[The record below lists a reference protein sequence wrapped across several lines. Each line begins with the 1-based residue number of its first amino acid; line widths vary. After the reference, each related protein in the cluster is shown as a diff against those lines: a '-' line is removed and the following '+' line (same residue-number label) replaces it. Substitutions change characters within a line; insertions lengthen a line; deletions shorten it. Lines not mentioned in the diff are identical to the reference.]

1 MIIWHELFSIGHFLL
16 VPAFKFHRPFLK
28 SWGWIKILIIWAAVN
43 SKGFKGATML
53 LVVSFIS
60 FFLFCHRTGQ
70 CIVRILNWKDSF
82 ILSTNVSPA
91 FSVFKLWYFIVT
103 VRTQDSFRSDF
114 MKKRDYLG
122 WVKSKDVY
130 RKAPLFL
137 LTVGLF
143 PRPSQPNFSKNPE
156 TKSVWHF
163 PFLNACNFAQLTESK
178 GKKFLKSWCLWYWGK
193 IDSLFKFPTKKQW
206 SNFHLELWMIETDV
220 LLTCPCI
227 CKS

>member
-1 MIIWHELFSIGHFLL
+1 MKYLRLSTFCFCLSSSS
-16 VPAFKFHRPFLK
+16 K
-28 SWGWIKILIIWAAVN
+28 SWVWIKIPTIWAAVS
-43 SKGFKGATML
+43 SKGFKGTTML

-70 CIVRILNWKDSF
+70 YIVRILNWKDSF
-82 ILSTNVSPA
+82 LLSINISPA
-91 FSVFKLWYFIVT
+91 FPVLKLWYFIVT

-122 WVKSKDVY
+122 WVKSKDVC

-163 PFLNACNFAQLTESK
+163 PFLNARNFAQLTESK
-178 GKKFLKSWCLWYWGK
+178 GKKLFKSWCLWYWGK
-193 IDSLFKFPTKKQW
+193 IDSLFKFPTKKT
-206 SNFHLELWMIETDV
+206 MIKFPFRTTKDKDWR
-220 LLTCPCI
+220 TADM
-227 CKS
+227 SMYM

>member
-1 MIIWHELFSIGHFLL
+1 MKYLGLSTSCFCLSSSSKAW
-16 VPAFKFHRPFLK
+16 V
-28 SWGWIKILIIWAAVN
+28 WIKIPTIWAAV
-43 SKGFKGATML
+43 SSEGFKGATML

-70 CIVRILNWKDSF
+70 YIVRILNWKDSF
-82 ILSTNVSPA
+82 LLSINISPA

-114 MKKRDYLG
+114 MKKRYYLG
-122 WVKSKDVY
+122 WVKSKDVC

-163 PFLNACNFAQLTESK
+163 PFLNARNFAQLTESK
-178 GKKFLKSWCLWYWGK
+178 GKKLFKSWCCGIGERL
-193 IDSLFKFPTKKQW
+193 IRCSNFQPKKQW
-206 SNFHLELWMIETDV
+206 SNFHLELLMIETDV
-220 LLTCPCI
+220 LLTCPFI
-227 CKS
+227 CKN

>member
-1 MIIWHELFSIGHFLL
+1 MIVWHEVFSIGHFLL
-16 VPAFKFHRPFLK
+16 VPAFKFHRPFSKL
-28 SWGWIKILIIWAAVN
+28 WVWIKILIIWAAVS
-43 SKGFKGATML
+43 SKGFKGKTML

-70 CIVRILNWKDSF
+70 YIVRILNWKDSF
-82 ILSTNVSPA
+82 ILSTNISPA

-122 WVKSKDVY
+122 WVKSKDVC
-130 RKAPLFL
+130 RLFL

-163 PFLNACNFAQLTESK
+163 PFLNACNFAQLAESK
-178 GKKFLKSWCLWYWGK
+178 GKKLLKSWCLWFWGM

-206 SNFHLELWMIETDV
+206 SNFHLELRMIETDV
-220 LLTCPCI
+220 LLTCMSI
-227 CKS
+227 YM